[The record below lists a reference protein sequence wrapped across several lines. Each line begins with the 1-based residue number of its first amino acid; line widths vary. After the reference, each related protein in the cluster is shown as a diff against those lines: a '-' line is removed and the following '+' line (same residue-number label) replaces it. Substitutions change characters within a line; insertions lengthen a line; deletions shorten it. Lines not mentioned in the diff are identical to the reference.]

1 MSLSKVLERLRD
13 QVTDFRGAAVVH
25 RLEGTT
31 IATLAPDASSGDAEL
46 GHAYLAEL
54 VKLHERAQDAL
65 GRAGITEDLVVQT
78 SLGLLLARPFDGHDY
93 LWTVLVGPG
102 ANPTL
107 TRALMRSLHVE
118 LAEALP

>member
-25 RLEGTT
+25 RMEGTP
-31 IATLAPDASSGDAEL
+31 IATVGEDATSGDPEL

-54 VKLHERAQDAL
+54 VKLHERAQESL
-65 GRAGITEDLVVQT
+65 GRTSVTEDMVVQT

-93 LWTVLVGPG
+93 LWTLLVGPG
-102 ANPTL
+102 ANVTL
-107 TRALMRSLHVE
+107 TRAVMRSFHVDV
-118 LAEALP
+118 AEALP